1 MKIITSLILLIST
14 LSFAQ
19 SNCQYEFEEKTDSTY
34 VKSLSEKIIYE
45 KVFGS
50 SRKFIYFKLMQTDGI
65 PILNIQYIEKN
76 TEFITVKCLD
86 LNSKIIFQLANGK
99 YVSLQSI
106 SENSCS
112 SLYYNEEDKA
122 NVRFL
127 NGYFAFT
134 KPNYEELKKSP
145 LSIMRLQFVGEKEDF
160 NLKDEITS
168 EITKETI
175 EPNKIFIDYL
185 KCIE

>member
-65 PILNIQYIEKN
+65 PILNIQYIEK
-76 TEFITVKCLD
+76 
-86 LNSKIIFQLANGK
+86 K
-99 YVSLQSI
+99 YRI
-106 SENSCS
+106 
-112 SLYYNEEDKA
+112 YYSQ
-122 NVRFL
+122 VFR
-127 NGYFAFT
+127 
-134 KPNYEELKKSP
+134 LK
-145 LSIMRLQFVGEKEDF
+145 F
-160 NLKDEITS
+160 
-168 EITKETI
+168 
-175 EPNKIFIDYL
+175 
-185 KCIE
+185 